1 MNLFVEYHFNYDY
14 HAINLQKKYLMMVIV
29 LVHLKIN
36 PKCDIFSF
44 YIEGGEIDC
53 WEIHQNFSKIF
64 IDFFHRNIRSRRNW
78 LITFIHTMQFMP
90 CVIML
95 IRKKKFLWIVSHI
108 PKFEDISSYHARDMM
123 HLRISIVCD
132 NIKMFEWIEFDKNE
146 TEYCLFLNRI
156 NKIWSDW

>member
-1 MNLFVEYHFNYDY
+1 MNLFGEYHFNYDY

-64 IDFFHRNIRSRRNW
+64 IDFFHRNISNIRSRRNW

-95 IRKKKFLWIVSHI
+95 IRKKKNFFVNSVTYPKIWRYITREIWCISEFRLFLIMLKWLNELNLI
-108 PKFEDISSYHARDMM
+108 KMK
-123 HLRISIVCD
+123 LNIVCS
-132 NIKMFEWIEFDKNE
+132 WIE
-146 TEYCLFLNRI
+146 
-156 NKIWSDW
+156 

>member
-1 MNLFVEYHFNYDY
+1 LNLFAEYHFNYDY

-64 IDFFHRNIRSRRNW
+64 IYFFYRNISNIRSRGNL
-78 LITFIHTMQFMP
+78 LIKFIHKMQFMP

-95 IRKKKFLWIVSHI
+95 IRRKKNFVNSVTYPKIWRYITREIWCISKFRLFVIILKWLNELNLI
-108 PKFEDISSYHARDMM
+108 KMK
-123 HLRISIVCD
+123 LNIVCS
-132 NIKMFEWIEFDKNE
+132 WIE
-146 TEYCLFLNRI
+146 
-156 NKIWSDW
+156 